1 MRKILLF
8 FLIWMETVFSMDL
21 DTLINQALKNS
32 PYISEKRIDLK
43 IGKVTVEKSKRKK
56 LGQIDL
62 YGSFNRYE
70 DPRILYPISTPV
82 NIHNLT
88 GAENQIIAG
97 ISYTVPIFTGF
108 KIKRNIQI
116 SKISKK
122 IKEIDLLLSEQMVV
136 FNIRSIY
143 LKILSLE
150 KQLVSAKAYRTS
162 LEKLKNDIQEAVN
175 LGRKPEIDLYK
186 VQYRIE
192 DINYK
197 IERIQ
202 NSIKNLKAAVK
213 TLVGDQNIDLSNLED
228 IKPAKNIVLDKEFY
242 IKKIKKLKKIK
253 KIDLSKEISY
263 QKMLTIKGE
272 CLPEIYFK
280 ASAQR
285 NMGNSQYKD
294 LWQVGIFVNYKLFDF
309 GVRRNRYIQS
319 KLDLEKKKIQKKK
332 TELELIKDIDEAIN
346 RIKTYQAKIK
356 ASEKKLKYARSVE
369 QAEKAKYEEGVSDL
383 YNYLYAKAERF
394 SAQAEYYDAVYNRE
408 IAIFYLKYLLEE
420 QRYGQNN

>member
-8 FLIWMETVFSMDL
+8 FLIFMETAFSMDL

-32 PYISEKRIDLK
+32 PYITEKRIDLK
-43 IGKVTVEKSKRKK
+43 IGKVTVEKSKKK
-56 LGQIDL
+56 KFGQIDL
-62 YGSFNRYE
+62 FGSFNRYE

-108 KIKRNIQI
+108 KIKRSVQI

-122 IKEIDLLLSEQMVV
+122 IKEIDLSLTEQMVV
-136 FNIRSIY
+136 FNIRSVY

-150 KQLVSAKAYRTS
+150 KQLISAKAYRTS

-175 LGRKPEIDLYK
+175 LGRKPEMDLFK

-197 IERIQ
+197 IKKIQ
-202 NSIKNLKAAVK
+202 NSIKTLKSAVK
-213 TLVGDQNIDLSNLED
+213 TLVGDQGIDLSNLED
-228 IKPAKNIVLDKEFY
+228 IKPTKEIILDRDFY
-242 IKKIKKLKKIK
+242 VKKIKTLKRIK
-253 KIDLSKEISY
+253 KIDLTKEISR
-263 QKMLTIKGE
+263 QKMLTVKGE
-272 CLPEIYFK
+272 YLPEIYFK

-294 LWQVGIFVNYKLFDF
+294 LWQIGILINYRLFDF
-309 GVRRNRYIQS
+309 GVRKNRYIQS
-319 KLDLEKKKIQKKK
+319 KLDLRKKSILKEKA
-332 TELELIKDIDEAIN
+332 ELELIKEIDEAIN

-369 QAEKAKYEEGVSDL
+369 EAEKAKYEEGVSDL

-394 SAQAEYYDAVYNRE
+394 SALAEYYDSVYNRE